1 MNPEKTQKQMERD
14 LPLDEAFKTT
24 DKVNGEGRKSLPS
37 QRESCAT
44 YSSKNPTIPSVIHHQ
59 TSLVVATSRKCQST
73 AIEADC
79 EDREDAK
86 TKARTDPRCC
96 LVPSRPARFARGRC
110 LPPEA

>member
-44 YSSKNPTIPSVIHHQ
+44 YSS
-59 TSLVVATSRKCQST
+59 
-73 AIEADC
+73 
-79 EDREDAK
+79 
-86 TKARTDPRCC
+86 
-96 LVPSRPARFARGRC
+96 
-110 LPPEA
+110 